1 MKMRKR
7 TKVGGVAILFVV
19 AAFFMAACGGSADTP
34 GEEANSPA
42 ATDII
47 ADRGEVQAPTPGAVI
62 PGGWSKAEY
71 ENTTFLIPAD
81 WKAMGDTGIWCPG
94 DQNMNM
100 GRPAVSL
107 HCGGIPVMP
116 DSSVEDRLKFYYGAV
131 PDTLQVFKRCGMNAR
146 FVNVTIHGKR
156 HLGLILEEK
165 TGPMMVLNFF
175 DCQAPEGE
183 FDKYMGRFKRILDSV
198 SCQ

>member
-1 MKMRKR
+1 MRKHA
-7 TKVGGVAILFVV
+7 KIGGMAILFVV
-19 AAFFMAACGGSADTP
+19 AAFFLAACGESADTP
-34 GEEANSPA
+34 GREADNPA
-42 ATDII
+42 ATAVS
-47 ADRGEVQAPTPGAVI
+47 ADKGAVKSPPSTAVK
-62 PGGWSKAEY
+62 PGGWSRAEY
-71 ENTTFLIPAD
+71 ENTVFMIPPD

-100 GRPAVSL
+100 GRPKVSL

-116 DSSVEDRLKFYYGAV
+116 NSSVEDRLKFYYGMV
-131 PDTLQVFKRCGMNAR
+131 PTTLQKFKRCGMNAR
-146 FVNVTIHGKR
+146 IVDVTIHGKR

-183 FDKYMGRFKRILDSV
+183 FDKYMGRFKKILDSV